1 MTAASPH
8 IDGNPDTERM
18 STWEPIDVTPTH
30 PEYPCAHCIVSM
42 AVSTVIEAINGGS
55 DIPEVAITMP
65 SAPGVT
71 HRYTN
76 LKAFTDEVANA
87 RIYAGFHYRN
97 STVVGQNMGRQIG
110 AYTVKAVMQP
120 LN

>member
-1 MTAASPH
+1 VRTA
-8 IDGNPDTERM
+8 
-18 STWEPIDVTPTH
+18 
-30 PEYPCAHCIVSM
+30 IVST
-42 AVSTVIEAINGGS
+42 AVATVIEAIIGTS
-55 DIPEVAITMP
+55 DIPKVAITMP

-97 STVVGQNMGRQIG
+97 STVVGQNMGREIG
-110 AYTVKAVMQP
+110 AYVARTTLQP
-120 LN
+120 LD